1 MRQLAFG
8 GSYLPQCIGWRDL
21 HNVYTLESKPGEAA
35 SKSVF
40 DAARHERFP
49 HLHLAKDTN
58 FARCKVCCNLK
69 EQRLRLTG
77 KSPDD
82 VAAVFAKIHA
92 HLRLQRLQRKCE
104 RVAEEQ
110 AVSHPGEQAMIYAD
124 QTAAKAIPSPWC
136 ERAFRLP
143 VAMGG
148 TLSRSTNT
156 GALFV
161 ALDRFGKV
169 DKVLTQ
175 IWLQVRQIVTS
186 RTKACE
192 ARRLRVQTDNAG
204 SENKNFYMIGLL
216 ALLVHWNWFD
226 QVLHAF
232 LLQGHTHTL
241 DDSTNFAV
249 SNLIPS
255 VSPTRPQRPEE
266 VQIACCRAAAGGAWL
281 EDLPRRFR
289 QALLWHLRVSC
300 LPNRARQGHGEDSFL
315 VQGLRLGSE
324 LAWRRWCSAQRGC
337 PDLSRSAPG

>member
-1 MRQLAFG
+1 M
-8 GSYLPQCIGWRDL
+8 
-21 HNVYTLESKPGEAA
+21 YTLESKPGEAA

-58 FARCKVCCNLK
+58 FARCKACCNLK

-175 IWLQVRQIVTS
+175 IWLQVRQIVIS

-241 DDSTNFAV
+241 DDSTNFA
-249 SNLIPS
+249 SNPALKKAQLFDLLTVVNESHSKRVPDPSDPSGQKRNRLLSCCCRRCLAGRPSSPISSSPS
-255 VSPTRPQRPEE
+255 VASQSVVP
-266 VQIACCRAAAGGAWL
+266 
-281 EDLPRRFR
+281 
-289 QALLWHLRVSC
+289 S
-300 LPNRARQGHGEDSFL
+300 
-315 VQGLRLGSE
+315 
-324 LAWRRWCSAQRGC
+324 
-337 PDLSRSAPG
+337 

>member
-1 MRQLAFG
+1 MSWKCACGQPCDSVSKALLRTLRTAYLDLGGEHVQSEHLIQLRALVDSSTGQDRYPLGLDTGFVCRATFLHCLGISETELAGAAVLHKGGTQFVAQAQEREALKHTHAEACQTKFVLQECDNLPSG
-8 GSYLPQCIGWRDL
+8 GSHLPQCIGWRDL
-21 HNVYTLESKPGEAA
+21 HNMYTLESKPGEAA

-161 ALDRFGKV
+161 TLA
-169 DKVLTQ
+169 
-175 IWLQVRQIVTS
+175 
-186 RTKACE
+186 A
-192 ARRLRVQTDNAG
+192 
-204 SENKNFYMIGLL
+204 SER
-216 ALLVHWNWFD
+216 W
-226 QVLHAF
+226 
-232 LLQGHTHTL
+232 
-241 DDSTNFAV
+241 
-249 SNLIPS
+249 
-255 VSPTRPQRPEE
+255 TRY
-266 VQIACCRAAAGGAWL
+266 
-281 EDLPRRFR
+281 
-289 QALLWHLRVSC
+289 
-300 LPNRARQGHGEDSFL
+300 
-315 VQGLRLGSE
+315 
-324 LAWRRWCSAQRGC
+324 
-337 PDLSRSAPG
+337 

>member
-1 MRQLAFG
+1 
-8 GSYLPQCIGWRDL
+8 
-21 HNVYTLESKPGEAA
+21 VYTLESKPGEAA

-175 IWLQVRQIVTS
+175 RLQVRQIVIS

-216 ALLVHWNWFD
+216 ALLVHWNLFD

-232 LLQGHTHTL
+232 LLAGPHAHPGRLHQFRRLQAHSKRVPDPSDPSGHKSGANRWL
-241 DDSTNFAV
+241 SCCCKRCLAGR
-249 SNLIPS
+249 PS
-255 VSPTRPQRPEE
+255 SPISSSPCVASQ
-266 VQIACCRAAAGGAWL
+266 
-281 EDLPRRFR
+281 
-289 QALLWHLRVSC
+289 
-300 LPNRARQGHGEDSFL
+300 SFL
-315 VQGLRLGSE
+315 LIQRDKATGKIAFWYAAFDSDPNC
-324 LAWRRWCSAQRGC
+324 WHSAQRGC
-337 PDLSRSAPG
+337 PELSRSAPG